1 MKLQSKILF
10 KTLKGNRIW
19 LVIGLVIILLDF
31 ILFKYNSFLN
41 KKNYY
46 YALIT
51 YPAIK
56 FNYLLNMIFTSQ
68 ILLHIFIFYKFYNYE
83 LENSSYNFLIR
94 IGGKKWYL
102 SKLVMIIYLIIF
114 RIIYTLLLYILFK
127 NIINFNIS
135 YIIYPTTIYI
145 FLYLFISFISVI
157 LKNDYLFQFCL
168 IFISFIIINNY
179 FNIYILILISTFLLL
194 INYYYFN
201 IKKYTNSI

>member
-41 KKNYY
+41 KENYS

-201 IKKYTNSI
+201 IKK